1 MNMPQSNKNIFQQM
15 KLTFYDKE
23 LHRGIMKRSRLR
35 NSFLR
40 TKSQEDRLKYNTLGE
55 KCPYSELFW
64 SVFSRN
70 RAECGE
76 IRNIS
81 PYSLQM
87 RENTDQNNSEYRHFL
102 HSDKQRDFCK
112 NYREQLKIFSN
123 LDIKK
128 VINNRSFWKTVSPL
142 FYTKCSKG
150 DKIILNENDKCV
162 SNDDEL
168 CQFFL
173 WLLLQYYF

>member
-1 MNMPQSNKNIFQQM
+1 M
-15 KLTFYDKE
+15 KSVRIRSYSGPSFPAIGLNAERYGISLRILSKCGKIRTRTTPNTDTFYTV
-23 LHRGIMKRSRLR
+23 ISR
-35 NSFLR
+35 
-40 TKSQEDRLKYNTLGE
+40 
-55 KCPYSELFW
+55 
-64 SVFSRN
+64 
-70 RAECGE
+70 E
-76 IRNIS
+76 I
-81 PYSLQM
+81 
-87 RENTDQNNSEYRHFL
+87 FV
-102 HSDKQRDFCK
+102 K

>member
-23 LHRGIMKRSRLR
+23 LHREIMKRSRLR

-55 KCPYSELFW
+55 KCLYSELFW

-112 NYREQLKIFSN
+112 KLQRTTKN
-123 LDIKK
+123 L
-128 VINNRSFWKTVSPL
+128 
-142 FYTKCSKG
+142 
-150 DKIILNENDKCV
+150 
-162 SNDDEL
+162 
-168 CQFFL
+168 
-173 WLLLQYYF
+173 

>member
-23 LHRGIMKRSRLR
+23 LHREIMKRSRLR

-81 PYSLQM
+81 PYSVQM

-112 NYREQLKIFSN
+112 KLQRTTKN
-123 LDIKK
+123 L
-128 VINNRSFWKTVSPL
+128 
-142 FYTKCSKG
+142 
-150 DKIILNENDKCV
+150 
-162 SNDDEL
+162 
-168 CQFFL
+168 
-173 WLLLQYYF
+173 